1 MIGRIEGE
9 SNTRIII
16 PNEQL
21 SNYTVNIYYTNS
33 TDTTRRAEDK
43 IELIRNNKHTGSN
56 SRWGDTVCIR
66 TSNTKL

>member
-9 SNTRIII
+9 SNTRLII

-33 TDTTRRAEDK
+33 TDVTRKAEDK
-43 IELIRNNKHTGSN
+43 IELIGTTGLQEVIVD
-56 SRWGDTVCIR
+56 GEIQYVFELVTPQ
-66 TSNTKL
+66 L